1 MDLKNIADIYPL
13 SPVQHDAARL
23 GAAWEQIATQ
33 HTALR
38 SFFIWEKLDKPLR
51 LIPKQFAISVEQHD
65 WSGDAVTGGDARLG
79 DFLVADAKRGF
90 DPSAP
95 PLVRLSLCRESED
108 SHQLVCT
115 YHRLLLDERSV
126 RLILDELLKSYEA
139 GGGNASRPEPDFKSY
154 VEWLKRQDATE
165 AEAFWHDALD
175 GFDSPARF
183 LSQRDADASAAPA
196 RGHERLTLAPAT
208 LTALRASAGQH
219 GLDLADVVRAAWAVV
234 LSGYSGAT
242 EVLFGVQVA
251 ARPAELAGAES
262 LIGAFANTLPLRVRV
277 ARTDTVAALLRQLD
291 EQQSRASRFEDSTAT
306 QSDAGG

>member
-13 SPVQHDAARL
+13 SPVQHEELGRHRRAGASPAEQCGQIVCHLRGQLDAARL

-65 WSGDAVTGGDARLG
+65 WIGDAVPGGDARLG

-165 AEAFWHDALD
+165 AEALW
-175 GFDSPARF
+175 
-183 LSQRDADASAAPA
+183 
-196 RGHERLTLAPAT
+196 
-208 LTALRASAGQH
+208 
-219 GLDLADVVRAAWAVV
+219 
-234 LSGYSGAT
+234 
-242 EVLFGVQVA
+242 
-251 ARPAELAGAES
+251 
-262 LIGAFANTLPLRVRV
+262 
-277 ARTDTVAALLRQLD
+277 
-291 EQQSRASRFEDSTAT
+291 
-306 QSDAGG
+306 